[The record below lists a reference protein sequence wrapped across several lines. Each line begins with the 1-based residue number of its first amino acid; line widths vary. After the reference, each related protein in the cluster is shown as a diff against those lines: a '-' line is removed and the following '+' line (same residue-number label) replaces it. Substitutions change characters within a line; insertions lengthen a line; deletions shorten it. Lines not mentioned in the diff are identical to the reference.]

1 MLMILFAFLLAQK
14 PAFDAS
20 KITVGVART
29 VATVEAGKISGEP
42 WRLAWSPDGSQL
54 HLVAMKR
61 QGPNTVLTHHVIDV
75 TSGAVTK
82 VEAEPEWAS
91 PYWTWKSGKASPA
104 DPQFAIQLEQQVKN
118 ESATARP
125 MGGDFARGGASS
137 ASTGASIDEVAGQ
150 GSQNVMVITL
160 LLKGEV
166 LGQWKGEPFVPGLT
180 FGWAPKSTPAVAYAA
195 KDGRLAL
202 MDNEGRKQKIETT
215 KDVRLPAWSTDGR
228 QIGWIE
234 KQDRNKFRV
243 MVAGIE

>member
-1 MLMILFAFLLAQK
+1 MVILLAFLLAQSTT
-14 PAFDAS
+14 FDAS
-20 KITVGVART
+20 KVRVGTSRT
-29 VATVEAGKISGEP
+29 VTTVETGKISGEP
-42 WRLAWSPDGSQL
+42 WRLAWSPDGRQL
-54 HLVAMKR
+54 YLAAMKR
-61 QGPNTVLTHHVIDV
+61 QGTNTVITHHVIDAG
-75 TSGAVTK
+75 SGAISK
-82 VEAEPEWAS
+82 VDTEPEWAQ

-104 DPQFAIQLEQQVKN
+104 DPAFAIQLDQQVKN

-125 MGGDFARGGASS
+125 MGGDLARGGASS
-137 ASTGASIDEVAGQ
+137 ASGASIDEVAGQ

-180 FGWAPKSTPAVAYAA
+180 FGWAPKSIAAVAYAG
-195 KDGRLAL
+195 KDGRLVL
-202 MDNEGRKQKIETT
+202 MDGEGRKQKIDATQ
-215 KDVRLPAWSTDGR
+215 DVRLPAWSADAR